1 MASGVRSWIA
11 LRIQVM
17 PAQTLLRPPKECPLA
32 SALAERLRASRDV
45 LVRHWLDRISAR
57 VSLAPNQ
64 VFPTEDLLDH
74 VPLLIDGVAD
84 YIENPAAEVSA
95 DTPVVGKAMELGELR
110 HAQGFD
116 AYQIMKEYEILG
128 GIIFHYLSIAA
139 DEMPQPCE
147 KSELLA
153 CGQRLFRAIAIIQQ
167 TTTTQYLRLADE
179 RVAERENRLRAFNR
193 MVSHEIK
200 NHVGAILG
208 AGDLLATIPEL
219 EAARQMELKELV
231 VRNARA
237 LKSTLDNLVE
247 LSRLDNDAR
256 QHRHIRLP
264 QAAAE
269 SCRELREAARAAR
282 VELRVSSELP
292 DVEVNA
298 AVVELALTNYLSNA
312 IKYANPAADQRFVEI
327 DGEMRDGPVGRELV
341 VCVRDNGPGVA
352 VEKRAKLFE
361 RFYRAHDTVTDV
373 EGTGLGLSIVR
384 EMIESVGGRAW
395 AEFPE
400 RGAAFYF
407 AVPARRDE
415 GEGARRG

>member
-1 MASGVRSWIA
+1 MAADG
-11 LRIQVM
+11 
-17 PAQTLLRPPKECPLA
+17 LLNSTKDCPLA
-32 SALAERLRASRDV
+32 AALAERLRASRDV

-57 VSLAPNQ
+57 VSLPPDQ

-74 VPLLIDGVAD
+74 VPLLIDGIAD
-84 YIENPAAEVSA
+84 YIENPAAEVGM

-110 HAQGFD
+110 HRQGFD

-128 GIIFHYLSIAA
+128 GIVFHYLANVA

-208 AGDLLATIPEL
+208 AGELLIDTSGLDPAQEL
-219 EAARQMELKELV
+219 AVKHIVIR
-231 VRNARA
+231 RARA
-237 LKSTLDNLVE
+237 MRTTLENLVQ
-247 LSRLDNDAR
+247 LSRLDADAR
-256 QHRHIRLP
+256 QHRHIRLR
-264 QAAAE
+264 QAASEA
-269 SCRELREAARAAR
+269 CREIREAAQSRS
-282 VELRVSSELP
+282 VELRVSAELP

-312 IKYANPAADQRFVEI
+312 IKYADPRAEKSYAEI
-327 DGEMRDGPVGRELV
+327 DGRLADGRAGREAV
-341 VCVRDNGPGVA
+341 VWVRDNGLGVPI
-352 VEKRAKLFE
+352 EKRGKLFQ
-361 RFYRAHDTVTDV
+361 RFYRAHDAVANV

-384 EMIESVGGRAW
+384 EMVESIGGRAW
-395 AEFPE
+395 AEFPQQ
-400 RGAAFYF
+400 GATFYF
-407 AVPARRDE
+407 ALPARR
-415 GEGARRG
+415 GHGAQRLT